1 MAKRRHKVG
10 RKIRHGARRAAA
22 AMGSKPGQVV
32 MMAAEATLGGVLT
45 SMAIGKFAP
54 TTMTPTMKAGIQ
66 AGLGIAAVAFV
77 RNKHVKS
84 LGAGAVIAAMMSVAQ
99 NVFKVS
105 PLAGP
110 TTSRTL
116 SPSELQ
122 RLVSGGMGLPLNL
135 PLSSGVPSGAG
146 FKGGFGNS

>member
-10 RKIRHGARRAAA
+10 RKIRHGARRVKA
-22 AMGSKPGQVV
+22 AMGSKPGTVI
-32 MMAAEATLGGVLT
+32 MLAAEATVGGIIT
-45 SMAIGKFAP
+45 SMAINKMAP

-110 TTSRTL
+110 TTARTL
-116 SPSELQ
+116 SPSEL
-122 RLVSGGMGLPLNL
+122 RSLVGGSMGLPLNL
-135 PLSSGVPSGAG
+135 PLAGGVPSGAG